1 MSILTNFDSE
11 YEGSPAVRLQTL
23 RQHEDLRIALEGE
36 GHSYRTK
43 IVPPRGRTHRR
54 PKGRPREIVVILV
67 REHECSADCW
77 CGPTLDDEAEEL
89 VYVHHSLDGRE
100 REVH

>member
-1 MSILTNFDSE
+1 MSILATFDSQ
-11 YEGSPAVRLQTL
+11 YDGAPAVRLHSL
-23 RQHEDLRIALEGE
+23 REHEALCVALESE

-67 REHECSADCW
+67 GKYTHD
-77 CGPTLDDEAEEL
+77 
-89 VYVHHSLDGRE
+89 
-100 REVH
+100 